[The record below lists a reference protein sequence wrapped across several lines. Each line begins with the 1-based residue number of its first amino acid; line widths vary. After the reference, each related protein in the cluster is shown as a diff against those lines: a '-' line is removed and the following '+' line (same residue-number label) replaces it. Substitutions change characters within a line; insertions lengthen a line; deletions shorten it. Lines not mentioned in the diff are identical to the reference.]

1 MQFVALGGVATLGK
15 GELVGLVEAVVGME
29 GEGGELIFGAE
40 FRENAVY
47 EALHPGVQAGRGEL
61 KHCQKAECSFEAHCL
76 VCCYVYCLI

>member
-1 MQFVALGGVATLGK
+1 
-15 GELVGLVEAVVGME
+15 ME

-47 EALHPGVQAGRGEL
+47 EAPHAGVQAGRGEL
-61 KHCQKAECSFEAHCL
+61 KHRQKAESSFEAHCL